1 MKAITAIA
9 LLTGAAVVTAATVAI
24 VLKKRADKNQ
34 FHYDAGDL
42 EDDCCTCEVCGEDL
56 DLESLSEEF
65 DDADTAEASAPAEDE
80 VVEADAELE
89 DENEIDPI

>member
-24 VLKKRADKNQ
+24 VLKKRSEKNS

-42 EDDCCTCEVCGEDL
+42 EDDCCTCEVCGDDL
-56 DLESLSEEF
+56 DLEQLAEEL
-65 DDADTAEASAPAEDE
+65 DDADVAEVMDLDGAEAAD
-80 VVEADAELE
+80 VEAEEKDA
-89 DENEIDPI
+89 

>member
-24 VLKKRADKNQ
+24 VLKKRSDKNS

-42 EDDCCTCEVCGEDL
+42 EDDCCTCDVCGDDL
-56 DLESLSEEF
+56 DLEQLAEEV
-65 DDADTAEASAPAEDE
+65 DDADTAEEAEPDSAEHA
-80 VVEADAELE
+80 EADNA
-89 DENEIDPI
+89 